1 MRELYS
7 RFSMRIGDT
16 DVNKD
21 GKLIAAEFDTL
32 CEDVGSPPRRH
43 IAGRRSTATSR
54 GALPPARPC
63 LT

>member
-1 MRELYS
+1 MRELYCI
-7 RFSMRIGDT
+7 FSMRIGDT

-21 GKLIAAEFDTL
+21 GNIIAAEFDTL
-32 CEDVGSPPRRH
+32 CEDVGSPSRRH
-43 IAGRRSTATSR
+43 IAGRKSTATPR